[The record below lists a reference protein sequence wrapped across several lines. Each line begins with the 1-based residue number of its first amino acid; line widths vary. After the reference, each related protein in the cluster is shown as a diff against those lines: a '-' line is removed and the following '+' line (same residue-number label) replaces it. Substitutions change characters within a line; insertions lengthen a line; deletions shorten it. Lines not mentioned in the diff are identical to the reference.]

1 MNTSISIDVAADHA
15 AFAGHFP
22 NFPVLPGAILL
33 DEALRIIAGE
43 VGIDPRGWQIASAKF
58 LGAVRPGD
66 ALRLEWSTGTPEVI
80 RFNIWA
86 AERKVVSG
94 MLASASPPAV

>member
-1 MNTSISIDVAADHA
+1 MNPSTTIEVAADHA

-33 DEALRIIAGE
+33 DEALRIIAE
-43 VGIDPRGWQIASAKF
+43 ERGIDLRGWQIAAAKF

-66 ALRLEWSTGTPEVI
+66 ALRIELGTATAEVI

-86 AERKVVSG
+86 ADRKVVSG
-94 MLASASPPAV
+94 MLTSVSPPAA